1 MISPIVSS
9 LEGMGLIFGRKLVL
23 SSMSGEIVIVDAD
36 KSERGD
42 MTYSYQGFRRS

>member
-1 MISPIVSS
+1 
-9 LEGMGLIFGRKLVL
+9 MGLILGRKLVL

-36 KSERGD
+36 ESERGD